1 MDARPARDRRKGADS
16 GVDGYINFFDDGSG
30 KAKRVVVQVKS
41 GHVQRN
47 QIATLKGDMA
57 REKAEIGLFI
67 TLEPPTAPMVSEAAA
82 AGFYEP
88 SHFLAHKF
96 PRVQILT
103 IEELLSGAQAQ
114 YPRFAPE
121 ATFRK
126 APRRLRQ
133 QSEQKRMI

>member
-1 MDARPARDRRKGADS
+1 MCSAIRSPPS
-16 GVDGYINFFDDGSG
+16 
-30 KAKRVVVQVKS
+30 RVTW
-41 GHVQRN
+41 R
-47 QIATLKGDMA
+47 

-67 TLEPPTAPMVSEAAA
+67 TLEPPTAPMRKEAAA

-88 SHFLAHKF
+88 SHFLNHKF

-114 YPRFAPE
+114 YPRFGPD

-126 APRRLRQ
+126 SATPPAPAT
-133 QSEQKRMI
+133 